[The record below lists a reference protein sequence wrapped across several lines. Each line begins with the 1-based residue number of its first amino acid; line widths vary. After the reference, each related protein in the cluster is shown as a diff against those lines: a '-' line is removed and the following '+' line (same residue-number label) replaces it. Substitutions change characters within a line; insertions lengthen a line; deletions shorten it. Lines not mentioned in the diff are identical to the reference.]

1 MKENNNRYVIGV
13 DAGGTKVAYGLFD
26 ANHKLIDRIQ
36 HPTDAAANGPQFSDT
51 LIENI
56 NVLMQKHDLAFEQL
70 DGVGIGMPS
79 FINRETGHIFMT
91 SAMPKIKDFA
101 MLEYVQKRLP
111 TRIVL
116 DNDANAATLA
126 EHRHG
131 AGRGVK
137 HMVYVVVG
145 TGFGSGII
153 INNEIFS
160 GSYGGAG
167 ECGHMLMTPN
177 DGHMCG
183 CENAGCFMSHI
194 SGRTL
199 RERVEHG
206 LKTGVKSVL
215 NPKTA
220 DGKQLLKAYNEGDA
234 LAQELIKHMASSIAL
249 CIYNVY
255 QMLNIDTYVFG
266 GGLTALGDA
275 LFIPMREE
283 FDKLN
288 HVPFPVHFKLAELK
302 EDMGIIGAAEYIFS
316 MQTYD

>member
-1 MKENNNRYVIGV
+1 MKGNMDNQYVIGV
-13 DAGGTKVAYGLFD
+13 DVGGTKVAYGLFN
-26 ANHKLIDRIQ
+26 AGHKLVDRLQ
-36 HPTDAAANGPQFSDT
+36 HPTDNAANGPQFSDT
-51 LIENI
+51 LINNI
-56 NVLMQKHDLAFEQL
+56 KKLMQKYNLTFEQL

-91 SAMPKIKDFA
+91 SAMPKIKDFS
-101 MLEYVQKRLP
+101 MLEYVQSRLP

-131 AGRGVK
+131 AGRGKK
-137 HMVYVVVG
+137 HMVYIVVG

-153 INNEIFS
+153 INNEVFS

-183 CENAGCFMSHI
+183 CENAGCFMSYI

-199 RERVEHG
+199 PERVEHG
-206 LKTGVKSVL
+206 LRNGAKSVL
-215 NPKTA
+215 NPKTV
-220 DGKQLLKAYNEGDA
+220 DGRQLLKAYNNDDG
-234 LAQELIKHMASSIAL
+234 LAQELIKQMANSIAL
-249 CIYNVY
+249 CVYNVY

-275 LFIPMREE
+275 LFTPMREA
-283 FDKLN
+283 FDRFN

-316 MQTYD
+316 I

>member
-1 MKENNNRYVIGV
+1 MDNKYVIGI

-26 ANHKLIDRIQ
+26 KNHKLIDRVQ
-36 HPTDAAANGPQFSDT
+36 HPTNNSADGPKFSDE
-51 LIENI
+51 LIGNI
-56 NVLMQKHDLAFEQL
+56 KAIMQNHNITFDQL

-91 SAMPKIKDFA
+91 SAIPQIKDFA
-101 MLEYVQKRLP
+101 MLDYVQSRLP

-126 EHRHG
+126 EHRRG
-131 AGRGVK
+131 AGRGTK
-137 HMVYVVVG
+137 HMVYIVVG

-153 INNEIFS
+153 INNEVFT

-167 ECGHMLMTPN
+167 ECGHMLVTP
-177 DGHMCG
+177 GKGFWCG
-183 CENAGCFMSHI
+183 CENTGCFMSYI

-199 RERVEHG
+199 PERVKYNLQNG
-206 LKTGVKSVL
+206 ATSMLD
-215 NPKTA
+215 PKTA
-220 DGKQLLKAYNEGDA
+220 NGKKLLDAYNNGDE
-234 LAQELIKHMASSIAL
+234 LAYELVKQMANYIAL
-249 CIYNVY
+249 CVYNVY

-283 FDKLN
+283 FDRFN
-288 HVPFPVHFKLAELK
+288 HVPFPVNFKLAELK
-302 EDMGIIGAAEYIFS
+302 EDIGIIGAAEYIF
-316 MQTYD
+316 TK